1 MKITS
6 IECLIL
12 EGEYPFVL
20 VHTDDGL
27 TGIGECFRR
36 QPSVTKSM
44 IDDIITPSIIGK
56 NPVETDARYR
66 AVSYTHLTL
75 PTKA

>member
-66 AVSYTHLTL
+66 DMIHSANALEI
-75 PTKA
+75 